1 MPTVVHPSAFVDP
14 AAQLGVDV
22 DIGPLCYVGPDVRLG
37 DRTRLHHHASVEGNT
52 WLGEAC
58 ELFPYAC
65 IGGKTQDMKFKG
77 GNPGVRIG
85 ARNVFREYYTVH
97 AATAP
102 EGFTTLGDDNTFLAY
117 GHVAHDCVVGS
128 RVIASNGV
136 GLAGHVTVE
145 DDVVFGANSG
155 VHQFCR
161 VGAYAMISG
170 YAKVV
175 QDVAPFFIADGQPAV
190 IRAIN
195 KIGLERK
202 GFDASRIER
211 VKAIY
216 RILFRDGLNRSQAL
230 ERLAE
235 HEHAAEPEF
244 ARILAFARASERGLA
259 PGA

>member
-1 MPTVVHPSAFVDP
+1 MPTVIHASAFVDP

-202 GFDASRIER
+202 GFDAARIER

-230 ERLAE
+230 ERLAG

-244 ARILAFARASERGLA
+244 ARILVFARASERGLA